1 MDEFYW
7 AALGVAKGIG
17 TAQLLALVR
26 AFGSAQNLYEAE
38 EADLLATGLVSP
50 KAISA
55 FMESRKRD
63 EKLPEKLRE
72 RCEALQVTVL
82 PVTSASYPERLKRI
96 QRPPVVLYVKGT
108 LPDCRY
114 SIGMVGSRL
123 ADAYGKKTAQFFA
136 GRLAQAGVVIVS
148 GGAKGIDTAAHQ
160 GALNGNGK
168 TVAVLGCGVDIAY
181 PPNNETLFAKI
192 AEQGAVVSEYPPGT
206 EPKPY
211 HFPER
216 NRIINGIA
224 GGLILVQAASRSGA
238 LITAEFAADEGREMF
253 CIPGNIF
260 SDKSAGPHKL
270 IKEGARLTDSPEDVL
285 QELFPELCGSAHS
298 NLFAGLEA
306 SAPFSVCS
314 EAQRKVLDLLTGGPQ
329 TLDQLVTATGWNV
342 ADTSVILLELQLKG
356 FVQTDA
362 AQRYVQV

>member
-1 MDEFYW
+1 MEEYYW
-7 AALGVAKGIG
+7 AALGAAKGIG
-17 TAQLLALVR
+17 TAQLMALVS
-26 AFGSAQNLYEAE
+26 AFGSAQSLYEAE

-55 FMESRKRD
+55 FLESRKRN
-63 EKLPEKLRE
+63 EKLPERLRE
-72 RCEALQVTVL
+72 RCEALQVAVL
-82 PVTSASYPERLKRI
+82 PIASVSYPERLKRI

-123 ADAYGKKTAQFFA
+123 ADAYGLKAADFFA
-136 GRLAQAGVVIVS
+136 RRLAQAGVVIVS
-148 GGAKGIDTAAHQ
+148 GGAKGIDTASHL

-168 TVAVLGCGVDIAY
+168 TVAVLGCGVDIVY
-181 PPNNETLFAKI
+181 PPNNKMLFAKI

-211 HFPER
+211 YFPER
-216 NRIINGIA
+216 NRIINGITQ
-224 GGLILVQAASRSGA
+224 GVVLVQAASRSGA
-238 LITAEFAADEGREMF
+238 LITAEFAADEGRELF

-260 SDKSAGPHKL
+260 TDKSAGSHKL
-270 IKEGARLTDSPEDVL
+270 IKEGARLADSPEDVL

-298 NLFAGLEA
+298 NLFAGLEDT
-306 SAPFSVCS
+306 APLSVCS
-314 EAQRKVLDLLTGGPQ
+314 DTQRRVLDLLTQGPQ
-329 TLDQLVTATGWNV
+329 TLDQVVTATGWNV
-342 ADTSVILLELQLKG
+342 AETSVILLELQLKG
-356 FVQTDA
+356 FVQTDV

>member
-1 MDEFYW
+1 MEEFYW
-7 AALGVAKGIG
+7 AALGTAKGIG

-38 EADLLATGLVSP
+38 EADILATGLVSP
-50 KAISA
+50 KVISA
-55 FMESRKRD
+55 FLESRKRD
-63 EKLPEKLRE
+63 VKFPEKLRE
-72 RCEALQVTVL
+72 RCETLHVTVF
-82 PVTSASYPERLKRI
+82 PVISAFYPERLKRI

-123 ADAYGKKTAQFFA
+123 ADAYGIKAAHFFA
-136 GRLAQAGVVIVS
+136 ERLAQAGVVIVS

-192 AEQGAVVSEYPPGT
+192 IEQGAVVSEYPPGT

-216 NRIINGIA
+216 NRIINGISQ
-224 GGLILVQAASRSGA
+224 GLVLVQAASRSRA
-238 LITAEFAADEGREMF
+238 LITAVIAAAEGRELF

-260 SDKSAGPHKL
+260 SDKSTGPHKL

-285 QELFPELCGSAHS
+285 QELFPELCGSEHS

-342 ADTSVILLELQLKG
+342 AETSVILLELQLKG
-356 FVQTDA
+356 FVQTDT